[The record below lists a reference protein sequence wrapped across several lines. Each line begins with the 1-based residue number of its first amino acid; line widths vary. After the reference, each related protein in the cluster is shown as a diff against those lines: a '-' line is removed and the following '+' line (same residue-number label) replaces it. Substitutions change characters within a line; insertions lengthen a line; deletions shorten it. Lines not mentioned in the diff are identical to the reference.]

1 MKSADSVLPRLI
13 ALLRELYSETGGF
26 LDRQDE
32 AQLWYNRGYADG
44 MVAAIREL
52 GHGRSLPG
60 DLDYDLDSVAL
71 NLIAQQSLTPWGR
84 AYAHGAEKGHDETYQ
99 VLEAA

>member
-32 AQLWYNRGYADG
+32 AQLWYDRGYADG
-44 MVAAIREL
+44 MAAAIREL
-52 GHGRSLPG
+52 GHGGSLPG
-60 DLDYDLDSVAL
+60 DLDYDLDSVTRD
-71 NLIAQQSLTPWGR
+71 LIAQQSLTPWGR
-84 AYAHGAEKGHDETYQ
+84 AYAHGAEMGHDETYQ